1 MNLSGKPLSQ
11 LEKQHDHLV
20 CIDSDG
26 TVFDVMEIKHKECF
40 CPAFINN
47 FGLQAVAK
55 YARECWDF
63 VNLYSVDRGCNRFI
77 GPLKAIALLA
87 ERPEVEKRGFA
98 IPDLASLQQW
108 VSTETRLGNPA
119 LKDAIAKTQDPLLKK
134 ALAYSLDVNESVD
147 KIVHGIPPF
156 PGVRESLAKSA
167 AQADVVVISAAA
179 QKTITREWTEHG
191 LFDYLNALAGQEV
204 GNKTAQIRQAIE
216 GRYEKAKVLM
226 IGDALGDLESA
237 KDNGVLFFPILPGQ
251 EDESWQLFHDEAF
264 AKFLDG
270 SYVGAYEASLIDTFR
285 KYLPTTPPWK
295 QN

>member
-1 MNLSGKPLSQ
+1 MNPTGKPLSQ
-11 LEKQHDHLV
+11 LQKQHDFLV

-87 ERPEVEKRGFA
+87 ERPEVNKRGFA
-98 IPDLASLQQW
+98 IPDLSSLHQW
-108 VSTETRLGNPA
+108 VSEETRLGNPA
-119 LKDAIAKTQDPLLKK
+119 LKDAIAKTQDPWLQK
-134 ALAYSLDVNESVD
+134 ALAYSLDVNEAVD
-147 KIVHGIPPF
+147 KIVHDIPPF

-167 AQADVVVISAAA
+167 AQADIVVISAAA
-179 QKTITREWTEHG
+179 QATITREWTEHG
-191 LFDYLNALAGQEV
+191 LYGHLSALAGQEV
-204 GNKTAQIRQAIE
+204 GNKTVQIQQAIE
-216 GRYEKAKVLM
+216 GRYDKDKVIM
-226 IGDALGDLESA
+226 MGDALGDLESA
-237 KDNGVLFFPILPGQ
+237 KANGVLFYPILPGQ
-251 EDESWQLFHDEAF
+251 EDKSWQRFHDEAL

-270 SYVGAYEASLIDTFR
+270 SYAGSYEASLIETF
-285 KYLPTTPPWK
+285 KEYLPITPPWA